1 MRERQDIVFG
11 EGIHERERDLVVH
24 VLAEERVGRAVAQHI
39 VHPAHVPLE
48 VEAQTAVIAGFRDH
62 RPRGGLLRDHHDV
75 RMIGQYVLV
84 EQTQEVDRFEILASA
99 VDVRP
104 PFILAVVVQI
114 QHGRDR
120 VYAQAVHVE
129 LLDPEHR
136 GREQQVSRRGLAI
149 VEHARAPFL
158 VLHLERIG
166 VLVQM
171 RAVELDQTAAV
182 LREVSR
188 NPVHDDAEAGLMRL
202 VDQIHEILRRAVA
215 AGRGEIADDLIT
227 PRAVERILGQRH
239 ELDVRVAHFLDV
251 GHKLVRHLAVG
262 IKVAVLVHLPRA
274 EMAFVDVDRTGI
286 RQVVL
291 SPLEPAVVAPFV
303 AADVIRLG
311 GVARASLEMEAVG
324 VGLVENVARLGPYAV
339 LVRGIFR
346 DIRNEFLPDALLVA
360 GHVIG
365 FPVPAVELT
374 HDRHVRRLRRVYAE
388 QISLLAV
395 LHEGVCA
402 HVVISSAIP
411 ARVEKLAA
419 LLYGRGCG
427 FLPHTASLPYFLCRK
442 QWISETFSVF
452 SSFSAVPF
460 SSLDISSITQ

>member
-1 MRERQDIVFG
+1 
-11 EGIHERERDLVVH
+11 
-24 VLAEERVGRAVAQHI
+24 
-39 VHPAHVPLE
+39 
-48 VEAQTAVIAGFRDH
+48 
-62 RPRGGLLRDHHDV
+62 
-75 RMIGQYVLV
+75 
-84 EQTQEVDRFEILASA
+84 
-99 VDVRP
+99 
-104 PFILAVVVQI
+104 
-114 QHGRDR
+114 
-120 VYAQAVHVE
+120 
-129 LLDPEHR
+129 
-136 GREQQVSRRGLAI
+136 
-149 VEHARAPFL
+149 
-158 VLHLERIG
+158 
-166 VLVQM
+166 
-171 RAVELDQTAAV
+171 
-182 LREVSR
+182 
-188 NPVHDDAEAGLMRL
+188 MRL
-202 VDQIHEILRRAVA
+202 VDQVHEVLRCAVA

-346 DIRNEFLPDALLVA
+346 DIRNEFLPDVA

-419 LLYGRGCG
+419 LFYGRGCG
-427 FLPHTASLPYFLCRK
+427 FLPHTASLPYFLCQK
-442 QWISETFSVF
+442 QCISETFSVF
-452 SSFSAVPF
+452 SIFSAVPF

>member
-1 MRERQDIVFG
+1 MRERQNIVFG

-75 RMIGQYVLV
+75 RMVGQYVLI
-84 EQTQEVDRFEILASA
+84 EQAQEVDRFEVLASA

-166 VLVQM
+166 ILVQM

-182 LREVSR
+182 LRKVSR
-188 NPVHDDAEAGLMRL
+188 NPVHDDAKAGLMRL
-202 VDQIHEILRRAVA
+202 VDQVHEILRRAVA
-215 AGRGEIADDLIT
+215 AGRGEIADDLIA

-239 ELDVRVAHFLDV
+239 ELDMRIAHFLDI
-251 GHKLVRHLAVG
+251 GNELVRELAVG
-262 IKVAVLVHLPRA
+262 IEVAVLVHLP
-274 EMAFVDVDRTGI
+274 
-286 RQVVL
+286 
-291 SPLEPAVVAPFV
+291 
-303 AADVIRLG
+303 
-311 GVARASLEMEAVG
+311 
-324 VGLVENVARLGPYAV
+324 
-339 LVRGIFR
+339 
-346 DIRNEFLPDALLVA
+346 
-360 GHVIG
+360 
-365 FPVPAVELT
+365 
-374 HDRHVRRLRRVYAE
+374 
-388 QISLLAV
+388 
-395 LHEGVCA
+395 
-402 HVVISSAIP
+402 
-411 ARVEKLAA
+411 
-419 LLYGRGCG
+419 
-427 FLPHTASLPYFLCRK
+427 
-442 QWISETFSVF
+442 
-452 SSFSAVPF
+452 
-460 SSLDISSITQ
+460 

>member
-1 MRERQDIVFG
+1 
-11 EGIHERERDLVVH
+11 
-24 VLAEERVGRAVAQHI
+24 
-39 VHPAHVPLE
+39 
-48 VEAQTAVIAGFRDH
+48 
-62 RPRGGLLRDHHDV
+62 
-75 RMIGQYVLV
+75 
-84 EQTQEVDRFEILASA
+84 
-99 VDVRP
+99 
-104 PFILAVVVQI
+104 
-114 QHGRDR
+114 
-120 VYAQAVHVE
+120 
-129 LLDPEHR
+129 
-136 GREQQVSRRGLAI
+136 
-149 VEHARAPFL
+149 
-158 VLHLERIG
+158 
-166 VLVQM
+166 
-171 RAVELDQTAAV
+171 
-182 LREVSR
+182 
-188 NPVHDDAEAGLMRL
+188 
-202 VDQIHEILRRAVA
+202 
-215 AGRGEIADDLIT
+215 
-227 PRAVERILGQRH
+227 
-239 ELDVRVAHFLDV
+239 
-251 GHKLVRHLAVG
+251 
-262 IKVAVLVHLPRA
+262 
-274 EMAFVDVDRTGI
+274 MAFVDVDRTGI

-419 LLYGRGCG
+419 LFYGRGCG
-427 FLPHTASLPYFLCRK
+427 FLPHTASLPYFLCQK
-442 QWISETFSVF
+442 QCISETFSVF
-452 SSFSAVPF
+452 SIFSAVPF